1 MNTCPR
7 CRYYEWRLVWPG
19 MTRASVW
26 LQERPAHLGGA
37 WALGCRCCAAHD
49 RMPLGKQHGTQGT
62 LWGASRVALQPASA
76 KRHEESELHTNARAN
91 LLSVWRIICDDPR
104 LLCAADRDDD
114 DASEAG
120 SPGRSAG
127 NYRRRSPAHPTGA
140 TERAGSWNNM
150 SEHRTMGVPA
160 ADAPRRV
167 VFQSLPWMATGQ

>member
-1 MNTCPR
+1 
-7 CRYYEWRLVWPG
+7 

-26 LQERPAHLGGA
+26 LQGRPAHLGGA
-37 WALGCRCCAAHD
+37 WALRCRRRAAHD
-49 RMPLGKQHGTQGT
+49 RMPFGKQDGAQGT
-62 LWGASRVALQPASA
+62 LWGAFRVRHRTLQPTSF

-140 TERAGSWNNM
+140 TERASSWNNM

-167 VFQSLPWMATGQ
+167 VFQSLLWMATGQ